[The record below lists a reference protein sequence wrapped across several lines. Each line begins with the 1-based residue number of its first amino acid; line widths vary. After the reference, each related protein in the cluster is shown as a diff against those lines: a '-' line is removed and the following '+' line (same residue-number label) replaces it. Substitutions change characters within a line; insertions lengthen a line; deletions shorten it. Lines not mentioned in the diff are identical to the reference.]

1 MSKVDVKIVLLGKE
15 AGGKT
20 SLVERF
26 VHQRFSDKNG
36 NKPYQA
42 VGSFIHFNLE
52 VNLIDYHYRQLGLLM
67 LQKKLT

>member
-1 MSKVDVKIVLLGKE
+1 MSKVDLKIVLLGKE

-26 VHQRFSDKNG
+26 VHERFSDKNG

-42 VGSFIHFNLE
+42 VG
-52 VNLIDYHYRQLGLLM
+52 
-67 LQKKLT
+67 